1 MKELGLKLKYYRE
14 SCELSQ
20 QQIANALN
28 VDRSTYT
35 YYETGKTTPSAST
48 LLKLSKIFNVPC
60 SIFLESIN
68 QELDLN
74 SLVADSVG
82 NKKSRDTTGSYE
94 SDEKIYDLS
103 KEEKDI
109 LIAYRV
115 LNKSG
120 QEKAQVEQT
129 EKDGENDEDAEN
141 FTNII
146 RGVMR
151 IS

>member
-74 SLVADSVG
+74 SLVADSVD

-120 QEKAQVEQT
+120 QEKAQEYL
-129 EKDGENDEDAEN
+129 KNLAGK
-141 FTNII
+141 
-146 RGVMR
+146 
-151 IS
+151 

>member
-74 SLVADSVG
+74 SLVADSVD
-82 NKKSRDTTGSYE
+82 NKKSRDTTKSYE

-120 QEKAQVEQT
+120 QEKTQEYLKKLT
-129 EKDGENDEDAEN
+129 GK
-141 FTNII
+141 
-146 RGVMR
+146 
-151 IS
+151 

>member
-74 SLVADSVG
+74 SLVADSVY
-82 NKKSRDTTGSYE
+82 NKKSRDTTKSYE

-120 QEKAQVEQT
+120 QEKAQEYL
-129 EKDGENDEDAEN
+129 KKLAGK
-141 FTNII
+141 
-146 RGVMR
+146 
-151 IS
+151 

>member
-48 LLKLSKIFNVPC
+48 LLKLAKILNVPC

-74 SLVADSVG
+74 SLVADSVD
-82 NKKSRDTTGSYE
+82 NKKSRDTTKSYE

-120 QEKAQVEQT
+120 QEKAQEYL
-129 EKDGENDEDAEN
+129 KNLAGK
-141 FTNII
+141 
-146 RGVMR
+146 
-151 IS
+151 

>member
-48 LLKLSKIFNVPC
+48 LLKLAKILNVPC

-74 SLVADSVG
+74 SLVADSVY
-82 NKKSRDTTGSYE
+82 NKKSRDTTKSYE

-120 QEKAQVEQT
+120 QEKAQEYLKKLT
-129 EKDGENDEDAEN
+129 GK
-141 FTNII
+141 
-146 RGVMR
+146 
-151 IS
+151 

>member
-48 LLKLSKIFNVPC
+48 LLKLAKILNVPC

-74 SLVADSVG
+74 SLVADSVY
-82 NKKSRDTTGSYE
+82 NKKSRDTTRSYE

-120 QEKAQVEQT
+120 QEKAQEYL
-129 EKDGENDEDAEN
+129 KKLAGK
-141 FTNII
+141 
-146 RGVMR
+146 
-151 IS
+151 

>member
-74 SLVADSVG
+74 SLVADSVD
-82 NKKSRDTTGSYE
+82 NKKSRATTGSYE

-120 QEKAQVEQT
+120 QEKTQEYLKKLT
-129 EKDGENDEDAEN
+129 GK
-141 FTNII
+141 
-146 RGVMR
+146 
-151 IS
+151 

>member
-35 YYETGKTTPSAST
+35 YYETGKTTPSAIT

-74 SLVADSVG
+74 SLVADSVD
-82 NKKSRDTTGSYE
+82 NKKSRDTTKSYE

-120 QEKAQVEQT
+120 QEKAQEYL
-129 EKDGENDEDAEN
+129 KKLAGK
-141 FTNII
+141 
-146 RGVMR
+146 
-151 IS
+151 

>member
-74 SLVADSVG
+74 SLVADSVD
-82 NKKSRDTTGSYE
+82 NKKSRDTTKSYE

-115 LNKSG
+115 LNKGG
-120 QEKAQVEQT
+120 QEKAQEYL
-129 EKDGENDEDAEN
+129 KKLAGK
-141 FTNII
+141 
-146 RGVMR
+146 
-151 IS
+151 

>member
-48 LLKLSKIFNVPC
+48 LLKLSKILNVPC

-74 SLVADSVG
+74 SLVADSVY
-82 NKKSRDTTGSYE
+82 NKKSRDTTKSYE

-120 QEKAQVEQT
+120 QEKAQEYLKKLT
-129 EKDGENDEDAEN
+129 GK
-141 FTNII
+141 
-146 RGVMR
+146 
-151 IS
+151 

>member
-1 MKELGLKLKYYRE
+1 MKELGLNLKYYRE

-74 SLVADSVG
+74 SLVADSVD

-120 QEKAQVEQT
+120 QEKAQEYL
-129 EKDGENDEDAEN
+129 KKLAGK
-141 FTNII
+141 
-146 RGVMR
+146 
-151 IS
+151 

>member
-48 LLKLSKIFNVPC
+48 LLKLAKIFNVPC

-74 SLVADSVG
+74 SLVADSVY
-82 NKKSRDTTGSYE
+82 NKKSRDTTRSYE

-120 QEKAQVEQT
+120 QEKAQEYLKKLT
-129 EKDGENDEDAEN
+129 GK
-141 FTNII
+141 
-146 RGVMR
+146 
-151 IS
+151 

>member
-68 QELDLN
+68 QELALN
-74 SLVADSVG
+74 SLVADSVD
-82 NKKSRDTTGSYE
+82 NKKSRDTTRSYE

-120 QEKAQVEQT
+120 QEKAQEYLKKLT
-129 EKDGENDEDAEN
+129 GK
-141 FTNII
+141 
-146 RGVMR
+146 
-151 IS
+151 

>member
-74 SLVADSVG
+74 SLVADSVD
-82 NKKSRDTTGSYE
+82 NKKSRDTTKSYE

-115 LNKSG
+115 LNKCG
-120 QEKAQVEQT
+120 QEKAQEYL
-129 EKDGENDEDAEN
+129 KKLAGK
-141 FTNII
+141 
-146 RGVMR
+146 
-151 IS
+151 

>member
-74 SLVADSVG
+74 SLVADSVD
-82 NKKSRDTTGSYE
+82 NKKSRDTTRSYE

-120 QEKAQVEQT
+120 QEKAQEYL
-129 EKDGENDEDAEN
+129 KKLAGK
-141 FTNII
+141 
-146 RGVMR
+146 
-151 IS
+151 

>member
-120 QEKAQVEQT
+120 QEKAQEYL
-129 EKDGENDEDAEN
+129 KKLAGK
-141 FTNII
+141 
-146 RGVMR
+146 
-151 IS
+151 